1 MAAVEL
7 ETLTTLQDF
16 SLRGFVVRGYS
27 VAVEIDFKPFEQPI
41 IAGSNE
47 LAPHGIAPAS
57 LDAGEPNPVKVKN
70 TFYSTLFFTRDFGF
84 KAAWSG
90 NQSEILA
97 GDEID
102 FRFASDIV
110 IGEEQ
115 PIFTGGFDA
124 LEIVAASIW
133 NYRSDITPAGVFLQ
147 QWGKPTIYNLH
158 TYVYSPAVLGM
169 AIGVAKIENKHR
181 PIFPIGHD
189 SLVGGTPKIINRN
202 RYVFAGG
209 IYPNS
214 KQVSAN
220 GMVSFW
226 IRHLKPNGID
236 ANKFGT
242 AWISHHRRLVETRG
256 SSTDLLGLAWVSFR
270 VRGIDLDRNSIKPP
284 DFYRP
289 SIGGEQSIE
298 PFGFDATEWGSR
310 ITPEPQAIYTHE
322 NDFSL
327 FGETVVFNWLS
338 MIEPIGTQ
346 SNQAEDLRF
355 GRTWIFNWQQYVIQE
370 TDEQSELAPPE
381 LKGWTSIENRNR
393 QIVHHSTNP
402 PFFPG
407 PLIYNNARLI
417 EPMGFDSCRV
427 ADVMVSHWLRSIA
440 LEGIASGYLSDWH
453 AVHNAGWI
461 IAPYGKNLADIGEH
475 RIENTRRYYRW
486 IGAFDSVEYGLPM
499 VDYAQRSVW
508 IESRFSIEPPAIPL
522 PEVFSTWQ
530 HLETQGDDMQGLGNH
545 HLEIRFNKITPRW
558 AHRNVFG
565 VPKVHNVT
573 PELGVFGQDMV
584 ESGKPIVWLYNCY
597 IEPIGDGLMVFGRAM
612 IRERT
617 QYIVVQ
623 GTNMA
628 QFGNKALVETDGT
641 PLASQ
646 QTIYPQSFGNWTFSA
661 MGNPVLNQAVIKPVG
676 IRPPDVGLH
685 EIVQNL
691 IWVELGIATE
701 FTGQPSISLLNRVIS
716 LGSKNDGGIF
726 EEGYGTPA
734 VSPHTIWCRHDTPNQ
749 ARLNHLGSGWHD
761 VDSYTFYKQK
771 RLGEPHVRL
780 AQNGYSPHVSA
791 GSFLYLGFPDVSLKR
806 RYIEPIGARPFRMGW
821 VTVGDGTQFI
831 EQFES
836 DDSMAMGQHKVA
848 FPEDERPNVL
858 RPTGIGDSDI
868 GRADVSLWIRE
879 INPQDWDSQALGYSR
894 GLPNE
899 YMPQSLHIGFPMPIV
914 PQSEDM
920 AVIGEAW
927 VSWFH
932 RPIYPVGF
940 DPFMMEYDYWDFEK
954 RLRVTKTDTG
964 TFTPPIPLTRSIGG
978 IGFDGFEQGVGNV
991 GNRVQYI
998 RPDGY
1003 ADQFRKG
1010 AF

>member
-27 VAVEIDFKPFEQPI
+27 VAVEIDFKPSETPI
-41 IAGSNE
+41 VAAVNE
-47 LAPHGIAPAS
+47 LAPHGIAPVS
-57 LDAGEPNPVKVKN
+57 LDTGQPYRFKVVHA
-70 TFYSTLFFTRDFGF
+70 FYSTLLLTRDFGF
-84 KAAWSG
+84 KSAWSG

-97 GDEID
+97 GDEVD

-124 LEIVAASIW
+124 AELGKATVW
-133 NYRSDITPAGVFLQ
+133 NYRSDVLPTGIASL
-147 QWGKPTIYNLH
+147 QWGKPLVYNLQS
-158 TYVYSPAVLGM
+158 YIYSPAVLGM
-169 AIGVAKIENKHR
+169 AVGTPKIENKHR
-181 PIFPIGHD
+181 PIFPVGRD
-189 SLVGGTPKIINRN
+189 SLVGGTPRIINRN

-209 IYPNS
+209 IYPHN
-214 KQVSAN
+214 KQVSSD
-220 GMVSFW
+220 GMVSFRV
-226 IRHLKPNGID
+226 RHVQPKGID
-236 ANKFGT
+236 SAQFGK
-242 AWISHHRRLVETRG
+242 AWISHDRRWVETRG
-256 SSTDLLGLAWVSFR
+256 SNSEQLGKAWLSFR
-270 VRGIDLDRNSIKPP
+270 VRTINLDLQGIKPP
-284 DFYRP
+284 ELYRP
-289 SIGGEQSIE
+289 AVGGEQSIE
-298 PFGFDATEWGSR
+298 PFGFDATQWGSR
-310 ITPEPQAIYTHE
+310 ITPEPQSVYTHE
-322 NDFSL
+322 NDFSA
-327 FGETVVFNWLS
+327 FGEAVIFNWLS
-338 MIEPIGTQ
+338 LIQPIGTQ

-370 TDEQSELAPPE
+370 ADEQSELAPPE

-402 PFFPG
+402 PFFPR

-427 ADVMVSHWLRSIA
+427 ADVMVSHWLRSIV

-461 IAPYGKNLADIGEH
+461 IAPYGKNLADIGKH

-522 PEVFSTWQ
+522 PEVFSMWQ

-565 VPKVHNVT
+565 VPEVHNVT

-646 QTIYPQSFGNWTFSA
+646 QTIYPQSFGSWTFSA

-676 IRPPDVGLH
+676 ILPPDVGLH

-749 ARLNHLGSGWHD
+749 ARLNHLGSDWHD
-761 VDSYTFYKQK
+761 VDAYTFDKK
-771 RLGEPHVRL
+771 KPLGEPHVRL

-836 DDSMAMGQHKVA
+836 DDSMAIGQHKVA

-894 GLPNE
+894 GSPNE